1 MTATPNRTQLPMPTI
16 GSPAAAE
23 IAEAQAVAGRYR
35 CEFVDLRDGA
45 IEHDLF
51 RSIPVDLMF
60 RYNFVPLKSQNGTLE
75 IALSAPRNLNTITKL
90 ALLLH
95 KNLRVK

>member
-1 MTATPNRTQLPMPTI
+1 MTATPNKVPFPLPTI

-23 IAEAQAVAGRYR
+23 ITEAQTVAARYR
-35 CEFVDLRDGA
+35 CDFVDLRDGA

-60 RYNFVPLKSQNGTLE
+60 RYNFVPLKAQSGTLE
-75 IALSAPRNLNTITKL
+75 IALFDPRNLNTI
-90 ALLLH
+90 
-95 KNLRVK
+95 